1 MLMLNMGHLLVLH
14 PVLPGQTIA
23 RLTTTLHTTTQAY
36 RTPDSQHVKLF
47 CCGFYEEIMVVE
59 PFSLEILFRLSSR
72 INSDWISAFHV
83 IRPRNRQ
90 DDVVLAITTTGAVKA
105 SAPGNDLF
113 SLVSILADLGSL
125 TVVHYTYIH
134 RCGP

>member
-1 MLMLNMGHLLVLH
+1 MSASATKNLALVNLGTTFSFA
-14 PVLPGQTIA
+14 PRFA
-23 RLTTTLHTTTQAY
+23 RSNTGETHDAPPRTTTQAY
-36 RTPDSQHVKLF
+36 RTPDSQLVKLF
-47 CCGFYEEIMVVE
+47 CCGFYEEIMVVD

-105 SAPGNDLF
+105 SAQRSDISASVRVGPL
-113 SLVSILADLGSL
+113 LAS
-125 TVVHYTYIH
+125 TFNS
-134 RCGP
+134 